1 MKIGHFHT
9 GSALFG
15 FHGGLQVTERLEN
28 SMRKKNYIFTNK
40 KHSNRAIMSTILG
53 GISLVS
59 LGIVTY
65 LSYSQGG
72 VMHGGYGVTGVGHHL
87 FPDRTDPG
95 NTDPSGKRYLS
106 YLSRA
111 GNNIKCCCPWRCQ
124 LFAVSGKPS
133 VTDILEQKHW
143 ITQQLFR

>member
-1 MKIGHFHT
+1 
-9 GSALFG
+9 
-15 FHGGLQVTERLEN
+15 
-28 SMRKKNYIFTNK
+28 
-40 KHSNRAIMSTILG
+40 MSTILG

-72 VMHGGYGVTGVGHHL
+72 VMHGGYGVTGVLATIYSLIGL
-87 FPDRTDPG
+87 ILGILTLREKDIYRIFPVLGTILNVVALG
-95 NTDPSGKRYLS
+95 GVSFFL
-106 YLSRA
+106 
-111 GNNIKCCCPWRCQ
+111 
-124 LFAVSGKPS
+124 SGKPS

>member
-59 LGIVTY
+59 L
-65 LSYSQGG
+65 SYSQGG
-72 VMHGGYGVTGVGHHL
+72 VMHGGYGVTGVLATIYSLIGL
-87 FPDRTDPG
+87 ILGILTLREKDIYRIFPVLGTILNIVALG
-95 NTDPSGKRYLS
+95 GVSLLLYLG
-106 YLSRA
+106 SR
-111 GNNIKCCCPWRCQ
+111 
-124 LFAVSGKPS
+124 L
-133 VTDILEQKHW
+133 
-143 ITQQLFR
+143 

>member
-1 MKIGHFHT
+1 
-9 GSALFG
+9 
-15 FHGGLQVTERLEN
+15 
-28 SMRKKNYIFTNK
+28 
-40 KHSNRAIMSTILG
+40 MSTILG

-72 VMHGGYGVTGVGHHL
+72 VMHGGYGVTGVLATIYSLIGL
-87 FPDRTDPG
+87 IP
-95 NTDPSGKRYLS
+95 GKRYLS